1 MVLAVTTSGIQTA
14 LSRTVA
20 SQTALTKKKEAG
32 DSFCVGTLFALVLSL
47 CSYVDLLHFCRLVC
61 RRDSERAGNRSTDP
75 DHGMQFSICLP
86 ACLHQQLLPGSQT
99 GRLSC
104 LYPDSWNRPRAS
116 SLPVY
121 LVKIFLS
128 REYRSYCLD
137 CRYRR
142 PDCRIR
148 RSIVIAAF
156 FKSASSCRKLFF
168 FPYKST
174 TSQTLRNHCHSFSAD
189 AEPSASLG
197 SRRNRSRTDSTKAA
211 YVWLF
216 SE

>member
-1 MVLAVTTSGIQTA
+1 MRRYT
-14 LSRTVA
+14 
-20 SQTALTKKKEAG
+20 
-32 DSFCVGTLFALVLSL
+32 FCIRAFL
-47 CSYVDLLHFCRLVC
+47 CGYVDLLHFCRLVC
-61 RRDSERAGNRSTDP
+61 RRDSERTGNRSTDP

-104 LYPDSWNRPRAS
+104 LYPDSGTDRTHPF
-116 SLPVY
+116 
-121 LVKIFLS
+121 FLYPGKNFS
-128 REYRSYCLD
+128 VTEYRSYCLD

-142 PDCRIR
+142 PDCRIH